1 VGNGG
6 TIVYFSMYD
15 MGYNLPLNLF
25 NYCYHKEITIKGMF
39 LAQLVFERAVEMMV
53 RINLRP
59 LISKVYSL
67 DECKQA
73 YEDQMS
79 GQYAKLVFD
88 CQK

>member
-1 VGNGG
+1 
-6 TIVYFSMYD
+6 
-15 MGYNLPLNLF
+15 
-25 NYCYHKEITIKGMF
+25 MF

-53 RINLRP
+53 RMDVRP

-67 DECKQA
+67 DDCKQA

-79 GQYAKLVFD
+79 GQFAKLVFD